1 MFRSRFLGAG
11 TCFKRDGYLTSPHL
25 MPQWKHLTISSE
37 DGQSQLQL
45 VLSYHSKVGLKWVFS
60 YKDFLD
66 SNKVKEES

>member
-1 MFRSRFLGAG
+1 
-11 TCFKRDGYLTSPHL
+11 

-37 DGQSQLQL
+37 DEQSQLQL

-66 SNKVKEES
+66 SNKVKEET